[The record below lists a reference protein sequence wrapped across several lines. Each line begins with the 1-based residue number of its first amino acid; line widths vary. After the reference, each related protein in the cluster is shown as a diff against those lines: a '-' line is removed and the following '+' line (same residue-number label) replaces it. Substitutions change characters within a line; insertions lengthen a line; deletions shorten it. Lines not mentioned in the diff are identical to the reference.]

1 VTPLVNTL
9 FYASPWPGVLLWAAL
24 YVSDFLF
31 TMTCARLY
39 QTGAKAH
46 MSFGGSYEITPY
58 FQDDVDKLRLVSPR
72 FFSAL
77 AASSL
82 LLYLVW
88 WTSQP
93 IARREIYS
101 FTLGAMVLLQLIIH
115 VRHLRNFYMFRAALG
130 TGRIRGHI
138 EYDRSIVL
146 RLSSVE
152 LVASS
157 AVFLVAFLI
166 TSSWFVLG
174 GAMTCA
180 LVGVKHLTLARQDT
194 VVSPGSA

>member
-1 VTPLVNTL
+1 LVNTV
-9 FYASPWPGVLLWAAL
+9 FYASPWPGVLLWAVL
-24 YVSDFLF
+24 YTSDFLF

-39 QTGAKAH
+39 QAGAKAH

-77 AASSL
+77 GVSSL

-93 IARREIYS
+93 LAAQEIYS
-101 FTLGAMVLLQLIIH
+101 FTLGSMVLLQLTIH
-115 VRHLRNFYMFRAALG
+115 VRHLRNFYMFRAAVR
-130 TGRIRGHI
+130 TGGIRGHI
-138 EYDRSIVL
+138 EYDRGVVL

-157 AVFLVAFLI
+157 AMFLVAFLI
-166 TSSWFVLG
+166 TTSWFVLG
-174 GAMTCA
+174 GAMTCG
-180 LVGVKHLTLARQDT
+180 LVGVKHLSLARKHAVAPT
-194 VVSPGSA
+194 AST